1 MLEGGRWLWLNL
13 WFLWFYFD
21 LIQFKTI
28 HYNFPLFI
36 SFKCLLLSICLLC
49 RKHTLLLYCFAVCW
63 INICTTSAIY
73 FCANKH
79 DLWNFTVLALEY
91 VNSLFIFQSTIVF
104 NNNSLLILHTQNTK
118 ILRSHHVY
126 LLIWIGYILLHA
138 FLHVIL
144 NTSFKNLIDFSLFF
158 P

>member
-1 MLEGGRWLWLNL
+1 MVVVLEGGGRWLWLNL

-49 RKHTLLLYCFAVCW
+49 RKHTLLFCCFW

-73 FCANKH
+73 FCTNKN

-91 VNSLFIFQSTIVF
+91 VKSLFIFQSTIVSF
-104 NNNSLLILHTQNTK
+104 QEQLLSKSSIHKMPKYWDLTTF
-118 ILRSHHVY
+118 IC
-126 LLIWIGYILLHA
+126 
-138 FLHVIL
+138 
-144 NTSFKNLIDFSLFF
+144 
-158 P
+158 

>member
-1 MLEGGRWLWLNL
+1 MRRGGGGGAGGGGWLWLNL

-91 VNSLFIFQSTIVF
+91 VKSLFIFQSTIVSF
-104 NNNSLLILHTQNTK
+104 QEQLLSKSSIHKMPKYWDLTTF
-118 ILRSHHVY
+118 IC
-126 LLIWIGYILLHA
+126 
-138 FLHVIL
+138 
-144 NTSFKNLIDFSLFF
+144 
-158 P
+158 